1 MTPRRLNPG
10 PQGINNVFLETVLQY
25 LARTSLPNTMS
36 AQFVQRRR
44 TQAFLY
50 RIRNSTNAVLQY
62 DFDND
67 SLSVW
72 KW

>member
-1 MTPRRLNPG
+1 MSAH
-10 PQGINNVFLETVLQY
+10 FVLQ
-25 LARTSLPNTMS
+25 
-36 AQFVQRRR
+36 RR
-44 TQAFLY
+44 TEAFLY